1 MEEEK
6 REDTHK
12 ILLTIDDAYKIIDQ
26 MKKCICKIYKNQEC
40 KGTGFFCYIPYSN
53 IPVLIT
59 NHYIINE
66 DYIMNN
72 KKINITLNDDKKN
85 IIINIHNDR
94 KIYSSEKYGITIIEI
109 IPKLDHIYNYLEFE
123 DIIINQDYSEN
134 YYENKSIYIIQYSE
148 NQKASVSFGILKEI
162 REYNILHTC
171 GTDNVSSGSPILD
184 LLSKKIIGIHKEGEY
199 YFNYNGTILKYPI
212 NKIINFNKIKNNN
225 NKIDNIK
232 KNIISKN
239 DLYHNLDLG
248 DIYKINNN
256 NYFNYYN
263 QIQNRNYTLNST
275 LYPISPK
282 QKYSTSLKLG
292 TTYIPK
298 SMRESNYLKQNLGRE
313 INQKGIWEKDGNKIN
328 EEINGDE
335 KKNNNSFK
343 LIEVSTNIQNKKIY
357 YIIKEKQSCF
367 IDLDI
372 NDFNPE
378 QKELREIED
387 NKKEEEKKEIKV
399 EMIRKEIE
407 KNKEKQK
414 KRNILEIEE
423 NYETEESIFEN
434 NN

>member
-1 MEEEK
+1 M
-6 REDTHK
+6 
-12 ILLTIDDAYKIIDQ
+12 
-26 MKKCICKIYKNQEC
+26 
-40 KGTGFFCYIPYSN
+40 
-53 IPVLIT
+53 
-59 NHYIINE
+59 
-66 DYIMNN
+66 
-72 KKINITLNDDKKN
+72 
-85 IIINIHNDR
+85 
-94 KIYSSEKYGITIIEI
+94 
-109 IPKLDHIYNYLEFE
+109 
-123 DIIINQDYSEN
+123 
-134 YYENKSIYIIQYSE
+134 
-148 NQKASVSFGILKEI
+148 
-162 REYNILHTC
+162 HTC

-225 NKIDNIK
+225 NKIDNNIK

-414 KRNILEIEE
+414 ERNILEIEE